1 MALLFSFLP
10 RIVQFFGIFQS
21 VIGFVQPL
29 WPFIATFFT
38 RRAAA

>member
-21 VIGFVQPL
+21 VIGFVQPI
-29 WPFIATFFT
+29 WPVISTFFN